1 MPFRSCKTS
10 AAWIVHAVAMAGV
23 GFTAA
28 VAAPEPKS
36 LILLLLAMAAG
47 APFSRPNR
55 RKNGFVERTEATPVD
70 ARAAV
75 WPHGA
80 LFVEIRQQAVKR
92 MLTQSERMGPE
103 PVAPRSGA
111 FRLPGGAEFVAQPGA
126 GGSPAALDGGYG
138 DAEQVGDFVE
148 VHTAEKVH
156 LHQPGLV
163 GIQLGQS

>member
-1 MPFRSCKTS
+1 MRFRSVKPA
-10 AAWIVHAVAMAGV
+10 AAWILAAAAIASVSFMA
-23 GFTAA
+23 A
-28 VAAPEPKS
+28 AAPRGPKS
-36 LILLLLAMAAG
+36 LALLLPAMAAG

-55 RKNGFVERTEATPVD
+55 RKNGFVERTEATTVD
-70 ARAAV
+70 AHAAV

-92 MLTQSERMGPE
+92 MLSQFERMGPE